1 MPGSMERE
9 VTAHDYK
16 ALFEDNPHGVIVLEA
31 LVRRFSKPAKLEGGI
46 DAVIQTYHRM
56 GEQAVVQF
64 ILAQIN
70 RANGVSELQ
79 GEPDET
85 A

>member
-1 MPGSMERE
+1 MPVSNERA
-9 VTAHDYK
+9 VTAQDYK
-16 ALFEDNPHGVIVLEA
+16 TLFEDNPLGVMVLEN
-31 LVRRFSKPAKLEGGI
+31 LVGRFSKPAALEGGI
-46 DAVIQTYHRM
+46 DAVIKTYHRM
-56 GEQAVVQF
+56 GENAVVQH

-79 GEPDET
+79 GETDEP

>member
-1 MPGSMERE
+1 MPGNMERE

-16 ALFEDNPHGVIVLEA
+16 TLFEDNPIGVLVLEK
-31 LVRRFSKPAKLEGGI
+31 LVQRFSKPAKLEGGI

-56 GEQAVVQF
+56 GEQAVVQH

-70 RANGVSELQ
+70 RAHGVSEIQ
-79 GEPDET
+79 GELDES